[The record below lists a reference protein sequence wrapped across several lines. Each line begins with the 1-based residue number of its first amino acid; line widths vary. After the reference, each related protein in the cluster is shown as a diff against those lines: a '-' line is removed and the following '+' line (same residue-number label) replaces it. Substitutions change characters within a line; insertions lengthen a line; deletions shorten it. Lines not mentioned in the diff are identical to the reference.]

1 MNSLR
6 TAKRFAFPL
15 LGLWV
20 LLYAS
25 FSLVKPPLLD
35 GTDGVQAEAAREM
48 AVHGGWLMP
57 HVNGVRSPQTPPLLV
72 WITAAS
78 FKLFG
83 VSDVAARL
91 PLAFC
96 ALALFG
102 LTLTLGSRLFLT
114 PVAGFYA
121 ALILLTSF
129 GIFLFG
135 HLLYPELLLTLW
147 VTLAMYFFWRSLKV
161 ASRRSAAGFGAACAL
176 GFLSMG
182 LAGVVLPVGIAVLFL
197 FYTRNLRHLARW
209 HPAIL
214 AVVFLLIAMPYYVSA
229 YLALRGQLPFAA
241 PMHVVTKTMLPVFWA
256 FVLIWMTPWFVFALA
271 ALGRLSGRLFSR
283 RTELD
288 HDQQA
293 LLLLVLWAGL
303 VVVLYSFSSRREY
316 LALPAL
322 PALSLLAAGWL
333 AADEAA
339 PSRVARVLAWI
350 FFIGGVAKAGV
361 IAFLALRAPVPAP
374 GTDIAT
380 LLDLHRDGHP
390 WEHWPFLGHAFDLTF
405 ASMGAFRVP
414 LLITAAAVAAG
425 VTANLVFRLQGKARM
440 ANCFLAGMMAFV
452 LIGAHLALNTFSPV
466 VSSAVLAEAI
476 KPEVDADDV
485 VVVNG
490 PYEEA
495 SALGF
500 YLERPVKLLNGRAD
514 VLAPWSFAPDAPA
527 IFLDNAAL
535 GQLWSSD
542 TRVFLWTTPG
552 NVPALPSEAYVIGRD
567 GGREFVSNQP
577 NNGGAAF

>member
-182 LAGVVLPVGIAVLFL
+182 LAGVVLPVGIVVLFL

-214 AVVFLLIAMPYYVSA
+214 AVVFLLIAHAVLRVRVS
-229 YLALRGQLPFAA
+229 GAA
-241 PMHVVTKTMLPVFWA
+241 GPAAVCRTYACGDEDDAPGVLA

-271 ALGRLSGRLFSR
+271 ALGRLSGRLFGAEN
-283 RTELD
+283 RT
-288 HDQQA
+288 
-293 LLLLVLWAGL
+293 G
-303 VVVLYSFSSRREY
+303 S
-316 LALPAL
+316 
-322 PALSLLAAGWL
+322 
-333 AADEAA
+333 
-339 PSRVARVLAWI
+339 
-350 FFIGGVAKAGV
+350 
-361 IAFLALRAPVPAP
+361 
-374 GTDIAT
+374 
-380 LLDLHRDGHP
+380 
-390 WEHWPFLGHAFDLTF
+390 
-405 ASMGAFRVP
+405 
-414 LLITAAAVAAG
+414 
-425 VTANLVFRLQGKARM
+425 
-440 ANCFLAGMMAFV
+440 
-452 LIGAHLALNTFSPV
+452 
-466 VSSAVLAEAI
+466 
-476 KPEVDADDV
+476 
-485 VVVNG
+485 
-490 PYEEA
+490 
-495 SALGF
+495 
-500 YLERPVKLLNGRAD
+500 
-514 VLAPWSFAPDAPA
+514 
-527 IFLDNAAL
+527 
-535 GQLWSSD
+535 
-542 TRVFLWTTPG
+542 
-552 NVPALPSEAYVIGRD
+552 
-567 GGREFVSNQP
+567 
-577 NNGGAAF
+577 